1 MRIAITGHR
10 PNKLWNDYD
19 LVSPGMQAIKMTLKR
34 AIDKFNPTVIISG
47 MALGI
52 DMMWAELAIEHQ
64 LPLLACIPCLNQES
78 KWPEKSQM
86 RYRKILDYNQCT
98 EVHVTKGSYTQAC
111 MQKRNEYMVEHCNL
125 LLAVWDG
132 TSGGTA
138 NCVYYARSVERKG
151 WIINPNTLKIEA
163 L

>member
-19 LVSPGMQAIKMTLKR
+19 LVSPGMQAIKSTLKR
-34 AIDKFNPTVIISG
+34 AVDKFNPTVMISG

-52 DMMWAELAIEHQ
+52 DMLWAELAIEHQ
-64 LPLLACIPCLNQES
+64 LPLLACIPCLNQEAMWPDKS
-78 KWPEKSQM
+78 KD
-86 RYRKILDYNQCT
+86 RYRKILNYNQCT
-98 EVHVTKGSYTQAC
+98 EVLVTNASYNQGC
-111 MQKRNEYMVEHCNL
+111 MQKRNEYMVNQCEL

-138 NCVYYARSVERKG
+138 N
-151 WIINPNTLKIEA
+151 
-163 L
+163 